1 MDTLKII
8 LLVISIILI
17 CFFIIIIW
25 IMSIIAKEMFL
36 KRKNIQIQNSLDMG
50 NGEIILNA
58 LDKIIEDSID
68 TYIVLNL
75 GFQDT
80 EYVPE
85 KEQKKMIKD
94 VYTDVIKKLSPSFID
109 QLCLIY
115 SKEYINTEISKRV
128 QLMIM
133 NYIINTNTSFKK

>member
-1 MDTLKII
+1 MQNII
-8 LLVISIILI
+8 TILVCSFIVLMYILI
-17 CFFIIIIW
+17 FLILHLILKECF
-25 IMSIIAKEMFL
+25 L
-36 KRKNIQIQNSLDMG
+36 RRKNIQIQNSLDMG

-94 VYTDVIKKLSPSFID
+94 VYTDVIKKISPSFID